1 MKTKNKSVKRK
12 ISFDDSNEDHPSGV
26 SKKPNVGHPTT
37 NESAPRALETD
48 KDKFCQTND
57 VSQQSLANTS
67 CVSLPGNF
75 PQEVANGAVPI
86 TQQSTFAA
94 VTTTPPH
101 TEEGAFHMPAV
112 WQHQHRPTFATNP
125 TTASNGFN
133 HVPTRGTQHCIPL
146 EYTHMGR
153 CSCVCRHCGA
163 MFWECEKLSRSG
175 FGGVPI
181 YNKCC
186 NGGQV
191 VLRPP
196 PEYPEYLK
204 ALYANT
210 HFMENIRAYNQMFS
224 MASLGANI
232 DNSINNGR
240 GPYVFR
246 ISGQI
251 YHWIGSMCPPE
262 GNAPRFLQLYIYDT
276 TNEVNNRMSHFVG
289 EHDSGLKREIV
300 EGLIELLDNHN
311 ALVQL
316 FRTARN
322 KLNEANVPE
331 FKVKLY
337 NVVGTRRY
345 ELPTPETI
353 GAIVF
358 GGTSITETEFDL
370 IVEEHSRIPQRVNKL
385 HPCYMS
391 LQFPLLFIYGE
402 EGYHK
407 DMKLVNIPTHSGS
420 AAKRMTMNMYYAY
433 QIHDRLNHY
442 NLLPRGGKLFQQ
454 YVVTAYCAVEQNR
467 LDYI

>member
-1 MKTKNKSVKRK
+1 MKTKNKAVKRK

-26 SKKPNVGHPTT
+26 SKKPNVGHPTAFGFAANLSYEEGSSSNV
-37 NESAPRALETD
+37 NESAQRALETD
-48 KDKFCQTND
+48 KDNFCQTND
-57 VSQQSLANTS
+57 SHKRLRMLQSQLLNNLPSNGFNHVPQQSLANTS

-101 TEEGAFHMPAV
+101 TEEGAFHMPVV

-163 MFWECEKLSRSG
+163 MFWECEKLSHSG

-262 GNAPRFLQLYIYDT
+262 R
-276 TNEVNNRMSHFVG
+276 
-289 EHDSGLKREIV
+289 
-300 EGLIELLDNHN
+300 
-311 ALVQL
+311 
-316 FRTARN
+316 
-322 KLNEANVPE
+322 
-331 FKVKLY
+331 
-337 NVVGTRRY
+337 
-345 ELPTPETI
+345 
-353 GAIVF
+353 
-358 GGTSITETEFDL
+358 
-370 IVEEHSRIPQRVNKL
+370 
-385 HPCYMS
+385 
-391 LQFPLLFIYGE
+391 
-402 EGYHK
+402 
-407 DMKLVNIPTHSGS
+407 
-420 AAKRMTMNMYYAY
+420 
-433 QIHDRLNHY
+433 
-442 NLLPRGGKLFQQ
+442 
-454 YVVTAYCAVEQNR
+454 
-467 LDYI
+467 